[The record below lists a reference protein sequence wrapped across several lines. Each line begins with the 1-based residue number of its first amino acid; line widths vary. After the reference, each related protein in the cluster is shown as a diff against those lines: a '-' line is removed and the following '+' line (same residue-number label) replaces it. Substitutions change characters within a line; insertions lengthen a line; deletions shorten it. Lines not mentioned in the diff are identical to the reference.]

1 MNQALAA
8 RLSRTGSRL
17 AQVLHG
23 LPYAAYT
30 LVIAA
35 VLGCGM
41 AIASMQSPWASRA
54 MQQPLAGTASAGTAR
69 AVQPL
74 ARRRCAGCGV
84 VESIRT
90 LEATGSLPDR
100 FEFTVRMRDGS
111 TRVSRSS
118 ARGSWRTGDRIILM
132 AGTHAGGI

>member
-1 MNQALAA
+1 MNHAFAA
-8 RLSRTGSRL
+8 RMSRTGSRL

-23 LPYAAYT
+23 LPYAGYT

-41 AIASMQSPWASRA
+41 AIASMESPWASRA
-54 MQQPLAGTASAGTAR
+54 MQQPLAGTASAGAAH
-69 AVQPL
+69 AVQPH
-74 ARRRCAGCGV
+74 ARKRCAGCGV

-90 LEATGSLPDR
+90 LEASGNLPDR

-111 TRVSRSS
+111 TRVSRST

-132 AGTHAGGI
+132 AGVVSGA